1 MDCGIVPGRAKEL
14 PMGVYALKIQTMG
27 ARLHGPRP
35 EIGSGLCCES
45 CPQSRKF
52 LVART
57 LHGVE
62 ALATLN
68 AY

>member
-1 MDCGIVPGRAKEL
+1 MLTACTKTPSLICVL
-14 PMGVYALKIQTMG
+14 
-27 ARLHGPRP
+27 ARLRNGPRP